1 MAGTRGRPRK
11 AADSTKN
18 GSNARTRSSRKT
30 TKKDAD
36 IPEVFQDMLS
46 EAAPSA
52 SAGPDED
59 SKPLKK
65 RKTTRSTRIAGP
77 EPPLPPITADS
88 QTTLQRDPSPHTQD
102 DSADERYTGNGL
114 LQTVTDY
121 SEESEESDLE
131 WEDVGIDQAEEGDQK
146 SDEER
151 PIGDVSIILGG
162 DKNVQ
167 KARKQVRRK
176 GVTAAEKKLR
186 LDIHKMHILC
196 LLYHVHLRNAWCND
210 LKTQA
215 TLRKLLN
222 VKLVEKL
229 TQDPEKNQGQSSAW
243 FLDGLIRLKDL
254 WSQRFSVTAM
264 GLHKPQWA
272 DSTGGVLDLNQFDEL
287 DPPMECSD
295 FRTAAHTL
303 RGSQDLGAQLLC
315 ALLRGIGVE
324 ARLVCSLQCLPFS
337 SAAQSSTPQSTSKMN
352 RIVLDPY
359 NSDVSPSKPTVSA
372 ASASNA
378 PSTPLPR
385 RPVRLSRLGQFLTGR
400 KTYDT
405 GKAPLSPKPKK
416 AYRTAYPVYW
426 VEAFDF
432 AMQKWIVV
440 DPHSSSTA
448 NRPDKMEPPMNYSQ
462 NTLSYVV
469 AFEEDLSARDVT
481 RRYAKALNAKT
492 RKTRVESTEGGA
504 KWWKK
509 ALKIF
514 RRRTT
519 LDRDQVEDAQLARR
533 EGAEG
538 IPRNVQDFKGHPV
551 YVLERHLKHNEIIQP
566 KNQVG
571 KINVGSAT
579 ASKMEPI
586 YRRRDVHVVRSGDKW
601 YRMGREVKEGEQP
614 LKHAKPRKG
623 ARNSLGP
630 DELDTEDME
639 DVGVGLYAA
648 IQTESYVPPP
658 IVRGRVPRNAFG
670 NLDIYVPSMVP
681 MGGVHIRAR
690 EAAKAA
696 RIVGVDFA
704 DAVTGFQFR
713 GRHGTAVIQGIIV
726 AAEHGEAIE
735 AVLKGMLQA
744 QEDARNALRSAEALR
759 LWRRFFLGLRIAQ
772 RVAGYEIEGEKADL
786 REELDHEEEQLE
798 EQQMAGGFFP
808 GVDMGSID
816 PTEDRD
822 EYDHEHFGFDGASSG
837 GFIAD
842 SEHDF
847 VLERAN
853 SFGSS
858 LLEQVPITLRRAW
871 TIPQHQ
877 NLPKMNPDDDG
888 GGYVSENPGDQGG
901 GFIPDEE
908 AVSEESRDVP
918 PQRPSDPMEMD
929 TAGGFVVDDASKEH
943 EYNAVEQV
951 EHAQLPVSTET
962 MDNIMLETPQAH
974 QLVAPPSVSM
984 IAESKSTSQHPIQDM
999 SSVQREE
1006 QAANISQGSE
1016 HALPEHAQP
1025 TDTYEQSSDE
1035 DRDSLPSEDPED
1047 EDADPDWLVY
1057 TT

>member
-1 MAGTRGRPRK
+1 MAGARGRPRK
-11 AADSTKN
+11 TADSTN
-18 GSNARTRSSRKT
+18 NRSTARTRSSRKT

-36 IPEVFQDMLS
+36 IPDVFQDLLA

-59 SKPLKK
+59 NKPLKK
-65 RKTTRSTRIAGP
+65 RKTARSTRIA
-77 EPPLPPITADS
+77 EPGAQPPP
-88 QTTLQRDPSPHTQD
+88 TTTESRTTPQRDPSPHTQD
-102 DSADERYTGNGL
+102 DSVDNGYNGTRL

-151 PIGDVSIILGG
+151 PIGDISIVLGG
-162 DKNVQ
+162 DKNDQ

-210 LKTQA
+210 FKTQA
-215 TLRKLLN
+215 TLRKLVN
-222 VKLVEKL
+222 VKLIEKL
-229 TQDPEKNQGQSSAW
+229 AQDPEQNQGQSSAL
-243 FLDGLIRLKDL
+243 FLDGLVRLKDL
-254 WSQRFSVTAM
+254 WSQRFSITAM
-264 GLHKPQWA
+264 GLHKPRWA
-272 DSTGGVLDLNQFDEL
+272 DSEEAVLDFNQFDEL
-287 DPPMECSD
+287 DPPMECPD

-303 RGSQDLGAQLLC
+303 RGSQDVGAQLFC

-337 SAAQSSTPQSTSKMN
+337 SVAQSSTPQSISKTN

-359 NSDVSPSKPTVSA
+359 NSDISPSKSTAPV
-372 ASASNA
+372 ASASNT
-378 PSTPLPR
+378 PSTPLR
-385 RPVRLSRLGQFLTGR
+385 QRPVRLSKLGQFLTGQ
-400 KTYDT
+400 KTYDA
-405 GKAPLSPKPKK
+405 GKAPPLPKPKK
-416 AYRTAYPVYW
+416 NYHTAYPVYW

-432 AMQKWIVV
+432 ALQKWIVV

-448 NRPDKMEPPMNYSQ
+448 NRPDKIEPPMSYSQ
-462 NTLSYVV
+462 NTLSYAV

-481 RRYAKALNAKT
+481 PRYAKALNAKT
-492 RKTRVESTEGGA
+492 RKARVESTEGGA

-533 EGAEG
+533 EAAEG
-538 IPRNVQDFKGHPV
+538 IPRNVQDFKGHPI
-551 YVLERHLKHNEIIQP
+551 YVLERHLRHNEIIQP

-623 ARNSLGP
+623 ARSSLGP
-630 DELDTEDME
+630 DELDAEDME
-639 DVGVGLYAA
+639 DVGVGLYAGF
-648 IQTESYVPPP
+648 QTELYVPPP
-658 IVRGRVPRNAFG
+658 VVRGRVPRNAFG
-670 NLDIYVPSMVP
+670 NLDIYVPSMIP
-681 MGGVHIRAR
+681 MGGVHIRAL

-696 RIVGVDFA
+696 RTVGVDFA

-726 AAEHGEAIE
+726 AAEYREAIE

-744 QEDARNALRSAEALR
+744 QEDAQNALRSAEALR
-759 LWRRFFLGLRIAQ
+759 LWRRFSLGLRIAQ
-772 RVAGYEIEGEKADL
+772 RVAGYEIKEDKVNL
-786 REELDHEEEQLE
+786 QEELDQEEEHLD

-808 GVDMGSID
+808 GANLGTID
-816 PTEDRD
+816 PMEARN
-822 EYDHEHFGFDGASSG
+822 EYEHEHFGFDGTSRGRVISDVVID
-837 GFIAD
+837 FIP
-842 SEHDF
+842 EN
-847 VLERAN
+847 AN

-858 LLEQVPITLRRAW
+858 LLEQVSITPRSTR

-877 NLPKMNPDDDG
+877 ESLKADPGDIRGSFIPD
-888 GGYVSENPGDQGG
+888 SPGDQGRR
-901 GFIPDEE
+901 FIPDEE
-908 AVSEESRDVP
+908 VLPEESHRVP
-918 PQRPSDPMEMD
+918 PRQQSDPMEMD
-929 TAGGFVVDDASKEH
+929 TAGGFIVDDISKDDS
-943 EYNAVEQV
+943 VEQL
-951 EHAQLPVSTET
+951 EPAQLPVPAESRDSA
-962 MDNIMLETPQAH
+962 MQKMPQSS
-974 QLVAPPSVSM
+974 QPSAPASVSM
-984 IAESKSTSQHPIQDM
+984 TAESDSTSQQPAQDGTSIQ
-999 SSVQREE
+999 VEE
-1006 QAANISQGSE
+1006 QAAEIWQD
-1016 HALPEHAQP
+1016 PKPAQP
-1025 TDTYEQSSDE
+1025 ADNDEQSSDE
-1035 DRDSLPSEDPED
+1035 DRNSLLSEDPED